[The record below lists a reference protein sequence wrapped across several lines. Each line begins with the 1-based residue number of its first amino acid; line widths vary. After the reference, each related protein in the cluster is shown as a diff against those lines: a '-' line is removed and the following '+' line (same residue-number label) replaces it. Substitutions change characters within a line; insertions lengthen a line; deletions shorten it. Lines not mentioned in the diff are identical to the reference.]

1 MGCCNDREHMPII
14 QDVLGDNEM
23 PEMDTMIPKSVGQ
36 DITDNE
42 TEAKKSKQEI

>member
-1 MGCCNDREHMPII
+1 MGSYIAPRKRK
-14 QDVLGDNEM
+14 
-23 PEMDTMIPKSVGQ
+23 MDTMIPKSVGQ